1 MKKVVKKVGAMLK
14 SLLVVLWLLLDA
26 KGFCLSNYTK
36 EELAEMGI
44 KLD

>member
-14 SLLVVLWLLLDA
+14 CLLGVMWCIVDV
-26 KGFCLSNYTK
+26 KGYCLAHYTK

-44 KLD
+44 KF